1 LIGLDCAC
9 SDTERAQPLVLP
21 FALVGAFTSQ
31 SSCATPESSRH
42 QYFYH
47 LHLFIQ
53 FRSSTERPIVLDT
66 HFSAH
71 QILFQPIS
79 SKGSHS
85 DRHQPFSNSPLSP
98 LLLLGE
104 VWLIKSVSVSCLR
117 FKLPT
122 NHHGSQHARPD
133 STTRRDQLS
142 RTRFVCP
149 CVIST
154 RDLTLLEPRISQV
167 SYTSSNCKMRR

>member
-1 LIGLDCAC
+1 V
-9 SDTERAQPLVLP
+9 LVLIRKELNHCSCRLHWSVHLP
-21 FALVGAFTSQ
+21 LNLLVPHQKVRDINTFITFT
-31 SSCATPESSRH
+31 
-42 QYFYH
+42 Y
-47 LHLFIQ
+47 LFN
-53 FRSSTERPIVLDT
+53 F
-66 HFSAH
+66 AH
-71 QILFQPIS
+71 QLSAQSFSIPNFLRIKVLFQPIS

-85 DRHQPFSNSPLSP
+85 DRHQSFSNSPLSP

-154 RDLTLLEPRISQV
+154 RDLTLLEPRTSQV